1 MAWEGNNYNLNT
13 MGANDLTYQDYLD
26 RISIQDVL
34 LHAGYTLNRRDGL
47 RYPSYVRKD
56 SDGRRIH
63 GDKFI
68 VTNHGTSCF
77 RPPEQK
83 TYNLISLIKTFPSMF
98 PEHTRSN
105 NPDHLVNEVC
115 RALLNIPKEHKAT
128 AMVSPPREE
137 KAFDLND
144 YAIHAFRKYDFDS
157 IKKFYPF
164 FVTRGINL
172 NTQKAFSQHFIL
184 ATKES
189 SQQGKA
195 YTNLSFPLYVPG
207 NSTVV
212 GLEERGR
219 PRLDG
224 SSGYKGKAQGSNGS
238 EGIWIA
244 NLGKGEL
251 SDARHVYWF
260 ESAYDAMAYYQLHE
274 KDNLNL
280 RKAVFVST
288 GGNPTVGQMRGMLRQ
303 TPSAQHHIC
312 FDNDLAGR
320 KFAENFKG
328 VQHQLVRSRIE
339 ETPER
344 KPYLDSL
351 PLNQDFAKG
360 NIDQLPKPLQEK
372 YTRYEFAWEET
383 RSMRDSRL
391 CHEDDIREQEK
402 EARKLYGDFRTA
414 LRSFLGIDDKE
425 DTALVRE
432 IPNKGKDWN
441 EQLLKEREEQMSSA
455 DDTEE
460 NRNVAAGIDLDADGD
475 VELNESEEKKQTHK
489 TRR

>member
-1 MAWEGNNYNLNT
+1 MA
-13 MGANDLTYQDYLD
+13 ANDLTYQDYLD
-26 RISIQDVL
+26 RISIQEVL
-34 LHAGYTLNRRDGL
+34 IHAGYTQNRRDGL

-98 PEHTRSN
+98 PEHVHSN

-115 RALLNIPKEHKAT
+115 RSLLNIPKEQKGVRTVEPHKEIK
-128 AMVSPPREE
+128 S
-137 KAFDLND
+137 FDINE
-144 YAIHAFRKYDFDS
+144 YSIHAFRKYDFDS
-157 IKKFYPF
+157 IKKFYPY
-164 FVTRGINL
+164 FVTRGISL
-172 NTQKAFSQHFIL
+172 DTQKAFSAHFIL
-184 ATKES
+184 ATKKS

-207 NSTVV
+207 NANVV
-212 GLEERGR
+212 GFEERGR

-251 SDARHVYWF
+251 SDAKNVYWF
-260 ESAYDAMAYYQLHE
+260 ESAYDAMAYYQLHV
-274 KDNLNL
+274 KDNPDL

-303 TPSAQHHIC
+303 TPTALHHIC

-320 KFAENFKG
+320 QFAENMNG
-328 VQHQLVRSRIE
+328 VQHQLVRSSIS

-360 NIDQLPKPLQEK
+360 DIDLLPKPLQEK
-372 YTRYEFAWEET
+372 YSRYESAWEEA
-383 RSMRDSRL
+383 RSMRDSHL

-402 EARKLYGDFRTA
+402 ETQTLYGDFRSA
-414 LRSFLGIDDKE
+414 LRSFLGIDDKQ

-432 IPNKGKDWN
+432 IPEKGKDWN
-441 EQLLKEREEQMSSA
+441 EQLLKEKEETLSST

-460 NRNVAAGIDLDADGD
+460 SRNVAAGIDLDADGD
-475 VELNESEEKKQTHK
+475 VELNESEEKKHTHK

>member
-1 MAWEGNNYNLNT
+1 MA
-13 MGANDLTYQDYLD
+13 ANDLTYQDYLD

-34 LHAGYTLNRRDGL
+34 LHAGYTQNRRDGL

-115 RALLNIPKEHKAT
+115 RALLNIPKEHKASAT
-128 AMVSPPREE
+128 VTQPREE
-137 KAFDLND
+137 KPFDLND

-164 FVTRGINL
+164 FVTRGISL
-172 NTQKAFSQHFIL
+172 DTQKAFSSHFIL

-189 SQQGKA
+189 AQQGKT

-260 ESAYDAMAYYQLHE
+260 ESAYDAMAYYQLHVN
-274 KDNLNL
+274 DNPDL

-288 GGNPTVGQMRGMLRQ
+288 GGNPTVGQMKGMLRQ
-303 TPSAQHHIC
+303 TPSAIHHIC

-320 KFAENFKG
+320 QFTENMKG
-328 VQHQLVRSRIE
+328 VQHQLVRSSIS

-360 NIDQLPKPLQEK
+360 DIDLLPKPLQEK
-372 YTRYEFAWEET
+372 YSRYESAWEEA

-391 CHEDDIREQEK
+391 SHEDDIRKQEK
-402 EARKLYGDFRTA
+402 ECQKLYGEFRSA
-414 LRSFLGIDDKE
+414 LRSFLGIDDKQ
-425 DTALVRE
+425 DTTLVRV
-432 IPNKGKDWN
+432 IPEKGKDWN
-441 EQLLKEREEQMSSA
+441 EQLLKEREETLSST

-475 VELNESEEKKQTHK
+475 VELNESEEKKHTHK

>member
-1 MAWEGNNYNLNT
+1 

-26 RISIQDVL
+26 RISIQEAL

-47 RYPSYVRKD
+47 RYPSYIRKD

-115 RALLNIPKEHKAT
+115 RALLNISKEHKGAQT
-128 AMVSPPREE
+128 MTQPREE
-137 KAFDLND
+137 KPFDLNV

-164 FVTRGINL
+164 FVTRGISL
-172 NTQKAFSQHFIL
+172 DTQKAFGQHFIL

-195 YTNLSFPLYVPG
+195 YTNLSFPLFVPG
-207 NSTVV
+207 NSTIV

-288 GGNPTVGQMRGMLRQ
+288 GGNPTVGQMCGMLRQ
-303 TPSAQHHIC
+303 TPAALHHIC

-320 KFAENFKG
+320 QFTENIKC
-328 VQHQLVRSRIE
+328 VQYQLVRSSII

-360 NIDQLPKPLQEK
+360 DIDKLPKPLQEK
-372 YTRYEFAWEET
+372 YARYESAWEET
-383 RSMRDSRL
+383 RAMRDSRL

-402 EARKLYGDFRTA
+402 EAKKLYGDFRTA
-414 LRSFLGIDDKE
+414 LRSFLGIDDKQ

-432 IPNKGKDWN
+432 VPEKGKDWN
-441 EQLLKEREEQMSSA
+441 EQLLKEREEQMSST

-460 NRNVAAGIDLDADGD
+460 SRNVAAGIDLDADGD

>member
-1 MAWEGNNYNLNT
+1 

-26 RISIQDVL
+26 RISIQEVL
-34 LHAGYTLNRRDGL
+34 LHAGYTQNRRDGL

-128 AMVSPPREE
+128 ATLAQQREE
-137 KAFDLND
+137 KPFDLND

-164 FVTRGINL
+164 FVTRGISL
-172 NTQKAFSQHFIL
+172 DTQKAFSSHFIL
-184 ATKES
+184 TTKE
-189 SQQGKA
+189 SQQGKS

-260 ESAYDAMAYYQLHE
+260 ESAYDAMAYYQLHV
-274 KDNLNL
+274 KDNPDL
-280 RKAVFVST
+280 RKAAFVST

-303 TPSAQHHIC
+303 APSALHHIC

-320 KFAENFKG
+320 QFTENIKG
-328 VQHQLVRSRIE
+328 VLHQQVRSNIE

-351 PLNQDFAKG
+351 PLNHDFSKG
-360 NIDQLPKPLQEK
+360 DIDLLPKPLQEQ
-372 YTRYEFAWEET
+372 YAQYESACEEA

-391 CHEDDIREQEK
+391 CHEDDIREQEI
-402 EARKLYGDFRTA
+402 EAKQLYGDFRTA
-414 LRSFLGIDDKE
+414 LRSFLGIDDKQ
-425 DTALVRE
+425 DTAHVRE
-432 IPNKGKDWN
+432 IPQTGKDWN
-441 EQLLKEREEQMSSA
+441 EQLLKEREEQMSST

-460 NRNVAAGIDLDADGD
+460 SRNVSAGMDMDADGD
-475 VELNESEEKKQTHK
+475 IELNESEEKKQTHK